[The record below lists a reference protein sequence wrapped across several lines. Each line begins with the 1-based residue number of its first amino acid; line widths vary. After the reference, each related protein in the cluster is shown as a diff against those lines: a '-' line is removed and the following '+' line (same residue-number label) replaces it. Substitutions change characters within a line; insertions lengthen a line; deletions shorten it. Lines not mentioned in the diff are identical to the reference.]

1 MRALV
6 LSGGGAKGAYQV
18 GALQYMVLKRGFK
31 YDIITG
37 TSVGA
42 LNASFLS
49 MFPKADE
56 ELAVRKLYTLWKMR
70 VENKSIRKYWYGGV
84 LGPLPVVLPKWLG
97 GKQSVYNTKPLQ
109 SLVHEVLD
117 TDRVAESGRI
127 LRIGAYN
134 LSKGNRSVWTEKD
147 GDYLHRA
154 VLASASF
161 PMFMEPILIDGDLY
175 TDDGI
180 VEIAPVEEAIKA
192 GATRIDVVLTG
203 PDHLGATFKN
213 TSNGLALG
221 QRILDAMSLE
231 IEKWDLK
238 VVKLYNNLCEVDHPS
253 AAGKRRIEMR
263 VLQPKKLLMP
273 DALDFSPKLAADNM
287 LQGYLDAEALD
298 W

>member
-18 GALQYMVLKRGFK
+18 GALQYMILKRKFK
-31 YDIITG
+31 YDIICG

-42 LNASFLS
+42 LNGSFLS
-49 MFPKADE
+49 MFPKE
-56 ELAVRKLYTLWKMR
+56 EEETAIRSLYTLWKSR
-70 VENKSIRKYWYGGV
+70 VENKTIRKYWYGGV
-84 LGPLPVVLPKWLG
+84 LGPLPVILPKWLG

-109 SLVHEVLD
+109 KLVHEVLD
-117 TDRVAESGRI
+117 VEKVKSSGRI

-134 LSKGNRSVWTEKD
+134 LTTGNRSVWTEND
-147 GDYLHRA
+147 SSHLHRA
-154 VLASASF
+154 VLASSSF
-161 PMFMEPILIDGDLY
+161 PMFMEPINIDGNLY

-192 GATRIDVVLTG
+192 GATRIDVILTG
-203 PDHLGATFKN
+203 PDHLGGVFNNAA
-213 TSNGLALG
+213 NGLELG

-238 VVKLYNNLCEVDHPS
+238 VVELYNNLCEVGHP
-253 AAGKRRIEMR
+253 AAQNKRRIEMR
-263 VLQPKKLLMP
+263 VLQPKRILMP
-273 DALDFSPKLAADNM
+273 NALDFSPELAQKNM
-287 LQGYLDAEALD
+287 LAGYLDAQEKV